1 MVPVAWCLD
10 ARSRLKVLGV
20 IAFPG
25 MAIVHNAGKLKFK
38 GGKKR
43 DKKEN
48 GVFEQLDTLELA
60 ANGPWEQI

>member
-1 MVPVAWCLD
+1 MMVPVAWCLD

-38 GGKKR
+38 GGKKGIKR
-43 DKKEN
+43 KMAFLN
-48 GVFEQLDTLELA
+48 NWT
-60 ANGPWEQI
+60 PWN